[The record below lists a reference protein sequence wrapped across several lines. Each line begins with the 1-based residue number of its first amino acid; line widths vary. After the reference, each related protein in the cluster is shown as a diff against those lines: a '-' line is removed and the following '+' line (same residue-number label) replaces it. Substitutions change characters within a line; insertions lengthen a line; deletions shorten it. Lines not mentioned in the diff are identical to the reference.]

1 MRFDPNGGGVRPDYP
16 RTPLVARL
24 VGVMR
29 LAVPDRGLVL
39 IPLVSRCIRRH
50 DVHELILTDE
60 QAGPGGTVQN
70 VAYLGFAEF
79 LAGGVVLA
87 GDLVQVAGEAVG
99 SIAGFD
105 ETHAPNHL
113 NIVVHAADCRPGLSR
128 GHRLGD
134 EVIVQPVYSPPA
146 AG

>member
-1 MRFDPNGGGVRPDYP
+1 MTFDPNGGGVRPDYP

-29 LAVPDRGLVL
+29 LAVPARGLL
-39 IPLVSRCIRRH
+39 LMPHVSRCIRRH

-60 QAGPGGTVQN
+60 RAGPAGTVQN

-79 LAGGVVLA
+79 LAGGVVLV
-87 GDLVQVAGEAVG
+87 GDLVQVAGESVG

-113 NIVVHAADCRPGLSR
+113 NIVVHTADCRPGVAR

-134 EVIVQPVYSPPA
+134 AVLFQPLYSPPA
-146 AG
+146 A